1 MIYPDFWTK
10 ANIATYEATVAERTS
25 QGLTTPEP
33 WWISHPEWADPQ
45 TGLTVTDP
53 ATNVSTVIVAPAP
66 TAVIKEDAPTPDPI
80 IYTLK
85 SPTVASAEGAAIA
98 NTTPTGTN
106 WMLIGGVLLG
116 IVILLFILKG

>member
-1 MIYPDFWTK
+1 MIYPDFWTPSDIQ
-10 ANIATYEATVAERTS
+10 NYETMVATRTA
-25 QGLTTPEP
+25 QGLTTPDP

-66 TAVIKEDAPTPDPI
+66 TAVIKEDAPLPDPI
-80 IYTLK
+80 IYTIN

-106 WMLIGGVLLG
+106 WALLGGIILG
-116 IVILLFILKG
+116 IVVLLFILKG